1 MKSIRRMLSLALAF
15 MLVISMAVP
24 AYAVGVPVNFTV
36 TPSSETCEVG
46 DTIFVTFHQD
56 VALSNVGIYELL
68 VYYDKDMVEWD
79 KDATVNGS
87 GMANAAYAAESP
99 TEGDRIKFSNVD
111 LNGSLAI
118 NAGNVNKVAFKVK
131 QTGPITFTCKATV
144 VDSNFDAYD
153 SVTCTQTVSVTAIE
167 PEVTGYTVSASEDV
181 TTTVGSSAQVTVNVT
196 SHSDTNI
203 TTYNDYDM
211 TVSYDT
217 AKLTYT
223 GATAADSTAT
233 ITPDATAGTIH
244 ITGHGADKDFS
255 DAVATLNFTVEASG
269 NANVQITS
277 VKIDNSGNAISAN
290 APDAHKSDDTTVI
303 KVAYPVTLPEGFTG
317 NSSVLPGD
325 SYTFTAPNEH
335 YNVTVTVGGATV
347 TPTVSGTSYTITN
360 VNGAVEVTATGK
372 TYTVT
377 VADTTATVVAE
388 PKATYGTD
396 YTFKVTPSA
405 NKQIDKVTVTLADG
419 TPVDCTLNATGDY
432 VIEGTDITGI
442 LTITVTEKDAG
453 TTPDPET
460 TTSVTIS
467 GITAEEIDGG
477 SLTLNATN
485 GQDFQFIVMPQDG
498 YTYTAQINGTS
509 LESTVDEETGYITFT
524 IPADMIDGTALTVT
538 ITKTP
543 VSTGTLK
550 VEVTDYITLNEKA
563 MFLVTATDGDKVLAY
578 GEDTMY
584 WSEKYQAY
592 SWLVVS
598 AEGAE
603 AVKAA
608 AEAAI
613 TAAAEDATSI
623 AYDCDVN
630 QTTVVDIN
638 DAQLTYDMYTG
649 SYEEFTDVLTMDKFL
664 EADLADGDSAKK
676 LDVSD
681 ATAIVNHILGS
692 TG

>member
-111 LNGSLAI
+111 VNGSLAI

-144 VDSNFDAYD
+144 VDSNFNAYD

-181 TTTVGSSAQVTVNVT
+181 TATVGGSAQVTVNVT
-196 SHSDTNI
+196 GHSDANI

-217 AKLTYT
+217 AKLTYA
-223 GATAADSTAT
+223 GATTADSDAT
-233 ITPDATAGTIH
+233 ITHDETAGTIH
-244 ITGHGADKDFS
+244 ITGHGAAKAFS
-255 DAVATLNFTVEASG
+255 NAVATLNFTAKTSG

-317 NSSVLPGD
+317 KTSVLPGE

-347 TPTVSGTSYTITN
+347 TPTVSGTSYTIAN
-360 VNGAVEVTATGK
+360 VNGAVKVTAAGK

-377 VADTTATVVAE
+377 VAEATTATVSA
-388 PKATYGTD
+388 PGTATYGTD
-396 YTFKVTPSA
+396 YTFTVTPSTG
-405 NKQIDKVTVTLADG
+405 KQIDQVTVTLANGSNVSYEIKDG
-419 TPVDCTLNATGDY
+419 KY
-432 VIEGTDITGI
+432 VIKGTDITGD
-442 LTITVTEKDAG
+442 LTITVTEM
-453 TTPDPET
+453 TPDPET

-467 GITAEEIDGG
+467 GITAEEINGG

-485 GQDFQFIVMPQDG
+485 GQNFQFTVIPQDG

-509 LESTVDEETGYITFT
+509 LNFTVDEETGYITFT
-524 IPADMIDGTALTVT
+524 IPANMIDGTALTVT

-550 VEVTDYITLNEKA
+550 VEVTEYITLDEKA

-598 AEGAE
+598 AKGAE

-613 TAAAEDATSI
+613 TAAAEDAVATSI

-638 DAQLTYDMYTG
+638 DAQLTYDMYTR
-649 SYEEFTDVLTMDKFL
+649 SYEDFTRVTMDKFL

-681 ATAIVNHILGS
+681 ATAIVNSIPS
-692 TG
+692 RTN